1 VPIIACAR
9 AAEPVSEKEHNLA
22 AWIIDSAAFAPRQYG
37 KTKKMHVRLQKVHG
51 MTQPGGPIV
60 RPMNA
65 QTPATTAPKPRRIRA
80 ALIRAI
86 DAIAIDG
93 QSQKD
98 AARRAGMH
106 ETALSKALAKPHVA
120 AVLEQRKALA
130 AMEATQLKGIAR
142 SMAIR
147 VGIDLMQNATS
158 EQVRAKMVEFFAG
171 ESKQSGVAVQVNV
184 GPNAGYIYARPDP
197 QSEPKQGQAIELT
210 AKDVTPDQ

>member
-1 VPIIACAR
+1 MQSQI
-9 AAEPVSEKEHNLA
+9 
-22 AWIIDSAAFAPRQYG
+22 
-37 KTKKMHVRLQKVHG
+37 QKVHERPS
-51 MTQPGGPIV
+51 PGRAIV
-60 RPMNA
+60 RHMNA
-65 QTPATTAPKPRRIRA
+65 QTPITTGPKPRRIRA

-86 DAIAIDG
+86 DAIAMDG

-130 AMEATQLKGIAR
+130 AMEANQLKGIAR

-171 ESKQSGVAVQVNV
+171 ETKQTGVAVQVNV
-184 GPNAGYIYARPDP
+184 GPNAGYTYHRPDNL
-197 QSEPKQGQAIELT
+197 SEAGNGQAIDIT
-210 AKDVTPDQ
+210 PKD